1 MSNSY
6 DIADLARVALKGKTV
21 MIVSVYQPNFFAKA
35 IRDRLA
41 LTYLSAL
48 RREPQGESDFLP
60 LA

>member
-21 MIVSVYQPNFFAKA
+21 MIVSMWQPNFFAKA
-35 IRDRLA
+35 VRNRLA
-41 LTYLSAL
+41 LTDFLSL
-48 RREPQGESDFLP
+48 RQEPQGGSDSPP